1 MSLSLRQAL
10 RDSHISAVAIALLLF
25 YSLQLVIQ
33 AFWYPFAL
41 LATFVFTAVAIHDV
55 PYMSRTLDVAD
66 RYMLVNAC
74 FYLSCAITSFAGAW
88 VLSRWIYQE
97 GPVRSLSKYRGRLVR
112 SNHV

>member
-10 RDSHISAVAIALLLF
+10 RDSHVSAVAIALLLF

-74 FYLSCAITSFAGAW
+74 FYLFSGVSAGAAAWLLSKW
-88 VLSRWIYQE
+88 VYRESPL
-97 GPVRSLSKYRGRLVR
+97 RSLSRYRARLARR
-112 SNHV
+112 SHV